1 MDLWVEVRTGERR
14 YYWNASKEDVLWD
27 PPPGVRVVWAAE
39 KHPETGK
46 TYYWN
51 KETSESVWTLPIW
64 KPERGAQPVQPQ
76 PVQPVQPVP
85 VPAPVAQPAPGTVGG
100 FRPRQSWAD
109 VRDAP
114 YELEE
119 FAPSAGQRILGSL
132 TGRGFGGF
140 SGGMDTHA
148 RWKEDYDDGRWWVGC
163 RRRFLHEVAAVRGVR
178 EASAAWEM
186 LPDELDPQRLA
197 LLDLDSTAST
207 ASVFPAEFCIA
218 GADPEG
224 PRRSGT
230 VCPGYLVAAFGDSPY
245 EVADA
250 MWTLS
255 QAWWALVKATSRL
268 VTLVFVTG
276 LGGNSLEADA
286 HEEASFLEL
295 YRRCLMQAP
304 APLIFAAQ
312 RKGGGRRPRL
322 LGGWQILKA
331 HRDQAEEWLH
341 PGSWK
346 WGGAERWG
354 SAPSGPSGPSHP
366 GRGGK
371 GAGRWEDEAWDAWE
385 AWEDDSED
393 ALLESVTA
401 FLGSGPKEV
410 QELASLFAGRF
421 NAVVRADP
429 RNGFSQDKKNDGSF
443 KKWLLTCGFEA
454 SALFDRN
461 KCMISVPHAKRT
473 TRGTRGQD
481 GR

>member
-1 MDLWVEVRTGERR
+1 
-14 YYWNASKEDVLWD
+14 
-27 PPPGVRVVWAAE
+27 
-39 KHPETGK
+39 
-46 TYYWN
+46 
-51 KETSESVWTLPIW
+51 
-64 KPERGAQPVQPQ
+64 
-76 PVQPVQPVP
+76 
-85 VPAPVAQPAPGTVGG
+85 
-100 FRPRQSWAD
+100 
-109 VRDAP
+109 
-114 YELEE
+114 
-119 FAPSAGQRILGSL
+119 
-132 TGRGFGGF
+132 
-140 SGGMDTHA
+140 MDTHA

-473 TRGTRGQD
+473 TRGTRGGRKNRNAERAANSEGEDAAFEPPYGLHSHEAQELEEEVVAHLRRGDCDMGALRQVNDLGRRFNEVFFQKSKVND
-481 GR
+481 GSWKKWLASIRGVEVVVDPKVAAYHGNKPTVVRLLRLG